1 MNGYVSCMLDKNE
14 NVFVISLD
22 QEESDFVL
30 LKM

>member
-14 NVFVISLD
+14 NGFVISLD